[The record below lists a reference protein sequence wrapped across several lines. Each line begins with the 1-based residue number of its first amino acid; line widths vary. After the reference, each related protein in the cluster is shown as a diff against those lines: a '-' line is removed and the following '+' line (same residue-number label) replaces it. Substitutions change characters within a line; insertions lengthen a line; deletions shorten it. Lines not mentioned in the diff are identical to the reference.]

1 MATAFP
7 LGWGVLREE
16 GLLWIWEVPKQHD
29 NVFGAKFALLWHRR
43 SVNQEWRLE
52 ENLKRVS
59 GDENK
64 LSS

>member
-7 LGWGVLREE
+7 LGWGVLGEE
-16 GLLWIWEVPKQHD
+16 DFLWIWETPQQCD
-29 NVFGAKFALLWHRR
+29 NILGAKFALLWHRR
-43 SVNQEWRLE
+43 SVNRERRQE

-64 LSS
+64 LGR